1 VQCTYALGHLKEII
15 LRCSVAVKVQ
25 ADQQRVSLQERRKKL
40 ALERTALKEVVR
52 DFNRNKGV
60 LINGERDEL
69 VKMERLFV
77 RLPRF

>member
-1 VQCTYALGHLKEII
+1 MKEII